1 MSLIAKFEET
11 VARQPDAPALVF
23 EKRRYSFAGLNGEI
37 NRLAQRLVGPLYAG
51 RDEKIG
57 ILLRNCPEFIVSVW
71 AALKAAGVAVP
82 LNVFLIGEEL
92 AYILNDCR
100 ARILISSLDFA
111 RELLYLKDRLSALG
125 TLIVLEEGGEGRA
138 AAAASLRAAFGTR
151 YLSYRDLLSRG
162 SAENVDRPRSG
173 DDLAC
178 LIYTSGTTGNP
189 KGVMLTH
196 RNILANVEQ
205 SARAITIRPSD
216 SFLAVLPLFHSFT
229 LTVCVFIPTLL
240 GGRIVLVRT
249 ILPFRNVVR
258 AAVLRRPTIFI
269 GVPQIFSLLSRRR
282 LPRFLSWLL
291 KIRLC
296 VSGSAPLSPETL
308 GNFERNFRIPLLE
321 GYGLTEAT
329 PVVSVNPFHAA
340 RKPGSVGLPLPGV
353 EVKIVNGDEREVKTG
368 EAGEIIVRGAN
379 VMKGYYNLPAATAET
394 VRAGWLFTG
403 DIGKLDGEG
412 YLYILDRLKDLILV
426 KGCNVYPREVEE
438 VIRRDGRI
446 AEVAVVGKRAPHRG
460 EIPVAVCAAADGKEV
475 DPLQVIRF
483 CREHLAPYKV
493 PHQVIFLPE
502 LPKTAT
508 GKILKREVRRLLEEG
523 KLSEFAAQVASARAA
538 AAEAAAPDAPPKLSR
553 RERRQRE
560 KERRLM
566 PPGGR

>member
-1 MSLIAKFEET
+1 MWRIGASSSAAFST
-11 VARQPDAPALVF
+11 
-23 EKRRYSFAGLNGEI
+23 
-37 NRLAQRLVGPLYAG
+37 G
-51 RDEKIG
+51 R
-57 ILLRNCPEFIVSVW
+57 S
-71 AALKAAGVAVP
+71 
-82 LNVFLIGEEL
+82 
-92 AYILNDCR
+92 
-100 ARILISSLDFA
+100 
-111 RELLYLKDRLSALG
+111 
-125 TLIVLEEGGEGRA
+125 A

-329 PVVSVNPFHAA
+329 PVVSDADGTTSAHSSTSSPA
-340 RKPGSVGLPLPGV
+340 RVAPARS
-353 EVKIVNGDEREVKTG
+353 TG
-368 EAGEIIVRGAN
+368 PPISSS
-379 VMKGYYNLPAATAET
+379 
-394 VRAGWLFTG
+394 
-403 DIGKLDGEG
+403 
-412 YLYILDRLKDLILV
+412 
-426 KGCNVYPREVEE
+426 
-438 VIRRDGRI
+438 
-446 AEVAVVGKRAPHRG
+446 EVA
-460 EIPVAVCAAADGKEV
+460 
-475 DPLQVIRF
+475 
-483 CREHLAPYKV
+483 
-493 PHQVIFLPE
+493 
-502 LPKTAT
+502 
-508 GKILKREVRRLLEEG
+508 
-523 KLSEFAAQVASARAA
+523 AST
-538 AAEAAAPDAPPKLSR
+538 
-553 RERRQRE
+553 
-560 KERRLM
+560 
-566 PPGGR
+566 